1 MDIPPEL
8 WTGAGIGSGWA
19 LAAYFMRL
27 VYVGRLVPAHD
38 RDEWR
43 AESRIKD
50 TQIAEKD
57 KQLSHMGEVGKTV
70 ESTMRA
76 LQEAAAKQREVDSR

>member
-1 MDIPPEL
+1 MDIPPEF
-8 WTGAGIGSGWA
+8 WAGLGVGSGWA

-27 VYVGRLVPAHD
+27 VYVGKLVPAHD

-57 KQLSHMGEVGKTV
+57 KQLDHLKEVGHAVNAVMRAVQKGASGEV
-70 ESTMRA
+70 SP
-76 LQEAAAKQREVDSR
+76 